1 MAPAHPAQ
9 ETPDVVT
16 VIADPELAL
25 DHLGDAGGRPEVGA
39 VARGNRSLQEGLLQ
53 GAPLLLGELGRPARG
68 GLNLESI
75 LSTGLTRIS
84 TPHHARGGA
93 VDQLGNFIQGSA
105 LVEQL
110 EGSASA
116 VFQYLCRPLDSHNRH
131 HLLVSIIALLM
142 QMSIID
148 LTKSSG
154 YHAGYWEHVDLFAL
168 READDDNL
176 KDALGITL
184 INSGIENIRYE
195 SQHFVIKTLNEFA
208 NRQLSVSSELIDDL
222 RPEVIVVVN
231 ATASHLLREKL
242 KDRLKYNRR
251 RRFHLLDVDG
261 KSRGTPI
268 LFSGMITRGAL
279 DVYSRGR
286 LLNDMERARE
296 YVTRR

>member
-1 MAPAHPAQ
+1 MNASKQA
-9 ETPDVVT
+9 
-16 VIADPELAL
+16 
-25 DHLGDAGGRPEVGA
+25 
-39 VARGNRSLQEGLLQ
+39 NRSIRLLWKEAIDKKWFTWTIDGDKKLRYWPQ
-53 GAPLLLGELGRPARG
+53 HYPSLSYRCLLYV
-68 GLNLESI
+68 GLNPSLTQQWSPEDKRT
-75 LSTGLTRIS
+75 LKLTRSDIQDCLTKDETS
-84 TPHHARGGA
+84 RAKEMIKLENKYRGWEQHTGA
-93 VDQLGNFIQGSA
+93 
-105 LVEQL
+105 
-110 EGSASA
+110 SAS
-116 VFQYLCRPLDSHNRH
+116 FSGL
-131 HLLVSIIALLM
+131 
-142 QMSIID
+142 ID

-154 YHAGYWEHVDLFAL
+154 YPAGYWEHVDLFAL

-208 NRQLSVSSELIDDL
+208 DRQLSVSSELIDDL